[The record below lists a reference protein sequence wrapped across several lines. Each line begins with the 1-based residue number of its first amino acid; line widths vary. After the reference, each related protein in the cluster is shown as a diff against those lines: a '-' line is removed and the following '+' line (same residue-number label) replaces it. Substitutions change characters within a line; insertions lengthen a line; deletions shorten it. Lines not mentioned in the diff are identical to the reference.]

1 MKLRRELIDRIS
13 YRVAGVLLKEDL
25 VTGAEERDLAG
36 RMVRVIADDLMVEDR
51 LNEEVRE
58 LLRQHMDKIDRAN
71 VVYHELFKTLK
82 AKLIR
87 ERKLIL

>member
-13 YRVAGVLLKEDL
+13 YRVAGVLLKEGL
-25 VTGAEERDLAG
+25 VAGVEEPDLAG
-36 RMVRVIADDLMVEDR
+36 RVARAVTDDLMVEDR

-71 VVYHELFKTLK
+71 VEYHEMFKTLK
-82 AKLIR
+82 AKLVR